1 MSANAVHDRRRLA
14 GDEGAVLV
22 EFALFAPVLVL
33 LAMGLLEFGIIWR
46 DKSIVHTASRAGARA
61 GSNSFVG
68 GGQHQDADYNTLLA
82 VKAGLAQIPPEDIV
96 RVVIYSASSS
106 DGAPPAACADF
117 DPGNGLYGSPGG
129 QLCNVYT
136 GEFIDTMSLLWADWN
151 EGYDNGWEPDLRD
164 TYEAG
169 GYSHVGVY
177 IELEHPYITGIF
189 PGGDIQI
196 ADREVMALEPCGSG
210 IEGSDA
216 DNDCEAG
223 P

>member
-1 MSANAVHDRRRLA
+1 MSPDPAHDRRRLT

-22 EFALFAPVLVL
+22 EFALFAPVLML

-46 DKSIVHTASRAGARA
+46 DKSTVHTATRAGARA

-68 GGQHQDADYNTLLA
+68 GGQHQDADFNTLLA
-82 VKAGLAQIPPEDIV
+82 VKAGLAQIPADDIV

-106 DGAPPAACADF
+106 DGAPSEACATH

-129 QLCNVYT
+129 QCNVYT
-136 GEFIDTMSLLWADWN
+136 GEFIDTMSTAWSDWN
-151 EGYDNGWEPDLRD
+151 EGYDNGWEPDARD
-164 TYEAG
+164 TYEFG
-169 GYSHVGVY
+169 GYSYVGVY
-177 IELEHPYITGIF
+177 IELDHPYVTGIF
-189 PGGDIQI
+189 PGGSIDII
-196 ADREVMALEPCGSG
+196 DREVMALEPCGSG

-216 DNDCEAG
+216 DNDCEVG